1 MRTCDENMQAC
12 RMSMLCVIVI
22 GGMCLHAYM

>member
-22 GGMCLHAYM
+22 GGMCLHAFM